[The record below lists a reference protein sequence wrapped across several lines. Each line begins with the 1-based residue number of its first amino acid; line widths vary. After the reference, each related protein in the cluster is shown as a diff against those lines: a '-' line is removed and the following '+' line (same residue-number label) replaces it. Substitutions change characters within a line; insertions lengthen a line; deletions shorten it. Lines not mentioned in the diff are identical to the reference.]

1 MTVAR
6 GAASLLVAALG
17 AVPAAGQRLAP
28 VVHAALVEH
37 RVDAGAGV
45 EVSSG
50 PLLGMGLEGRFGDRF
65 RAGLEV
71 GAAALSSEGQADDR
85 DLAQLRLAAGFQAT
99 PWALL
104 EAGYFMRTYTT
115 PLARQRWS
123 GVFAGATA
131 RVPFA
136 ARHLVAL
143 GVVSLLPS
151 VSASELDSPGPSL
164 AAAAGVEWRVSR
176 VAVGL
181 TYGVERYDFP
191 AQAGVLRSE
200 RLTSLALRIAW
211 R

>member
-6 GAASLLVAALG
+6 GAGFLLLAALG
-17 AVPAAGQRLAP
+17 AAPAAAQRLAP
-28 VVHAALVEH
+28 VVNAALIEH

-45 EVSSG
+45 EVSRG
-50 PLLGMGLEGRFGDRF
+50 PLLGMGLEGRFGGRL
-65 RAGLEV
+65 RAGIEV
-71 GAAALSSEGQADDR
+71 GAAALSSEGVIDDR
-85 DLAQLRLAAGFQAT
+85 DLAQLRFAAGFQAT

-123 GVFAGATA
+123 GVFAGVAA

-136 ARHLVAL
+136 ARNLAAL
-143 GVVSLLPS
+143 GVISLLPS
-151 VSASELDSPGPSL
+151 VSASELNSPGPSL
-164 AAAAGVEWRVSR
+164 AAAAGVEWQVLR

-191 AQAGVLRSE
+191 AQSGVLRSE
-200 RLTSLALRIAW
+200 RLTTLALRIAW
-211 R
+211 H